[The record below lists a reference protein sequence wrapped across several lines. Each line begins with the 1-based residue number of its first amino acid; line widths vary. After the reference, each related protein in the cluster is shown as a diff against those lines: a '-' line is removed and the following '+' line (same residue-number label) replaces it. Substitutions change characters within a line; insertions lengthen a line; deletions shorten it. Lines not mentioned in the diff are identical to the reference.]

1 MEHLLKVKA
10 VLKNNNKNNNNNNK
24 NKIKQ
29 NKNKIKPCIKTAE
42 IV

>member
-10 VLKNNNKNNNNNNK
+10 VLKNNKNNNNNNNK